1 MTKMRDRQAFTPN
14 AQTYI
19 SRQLVKLCVCVCGN
33 GGWVGGVFIMGY
45 MVRQLKVNVPA
56 CRVIF

>member
-19 SRQLVKLCVCVCGN
+19 SRQLVKLCVCGN
-33 GGWVGGVFIMGY
+33 GGGWVEGGVFIMGY